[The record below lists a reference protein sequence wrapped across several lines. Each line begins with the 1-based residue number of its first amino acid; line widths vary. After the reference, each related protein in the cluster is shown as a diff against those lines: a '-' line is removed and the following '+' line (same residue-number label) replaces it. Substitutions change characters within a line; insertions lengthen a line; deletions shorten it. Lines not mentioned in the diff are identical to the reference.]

1 VNGVCH
7 RSLTGQSHPMPA
19 AHANPLATSVTP
31 AMKSAISNRVSVQSL
46 RILRSNRW
54 TDRSEQD
61 VFNPINEWLTIFLDP
76 FC

>member
-1 VNGVCH
+1 
-7 RSLTGQSHPMPA
+7 MPA

-61 VFNPINEWLTIFLDP
+61 VFNPINERLTIFLDP